1 MKRLPLIFLICCL
14 MMDYSTIA
22 LDIFVAPNGANGN
35 EGSKAKP
42 LATVNAA
49 LRKAREWRRLN
60 SNVHENGIHII
71 LQGGKYPLTEP
82 VFIRPEDAGTDDCP
96 TFIEAA
102 PNELPI
108 LSGGIEIKG
117 WKKLTTSLPGLSPL
131 ANGNIWV
138 ADLPNVGAS
147 AFDFR
152 QLWVNNQKAIRAKS
166 TNGATMDRILG
177 WNKKDATCWIPT
189 SSMPKLDQTDGIE
202 FFIHQWWAIAILRV
216 QKIEVHGDSTQ
227 LFFHQ
232 STLLYYL
239 LVLNMFGKQRTKDRA
254 GKKLVQT

>member
-1 MKRLPLIFLICCL
+1 MKRLTFLLLFCCL
-14 MMDYSTIA
+14 LVDTSTMAMNIY
-22 LDIFVAPNGANGN
+22 VSPNGADQNV
-35 EGSKAKP
+35 GSKEKP
-42 LATVNAA
+42 LASLNMAM
-49 LRKAREWRRLN
+49 RKAREWRRLN
-60 SNVHENGIHII
+60 PSTLVGGIHII
-71 LQGGKYPLTEP
+71 LQGGKYLLSEP
-82 VFIRPEDAGTDDCP
+82 IFIRPEDAGTKDCP

-166 TNGATMDRILG
+166 TNGLKMDRILA

-189 SSMPKLDQTDGIE
+189 SSMPKLEQTDGVE
-202 FFIHQWWAIAILRV
+202 FFIHQWFL
-216 QKIEVHGDSTQ
+216 ET
-227 LFFHQ
+227 LF
-232 STLLYYL
+232 TLLDTLKL
-239 LVLNMFGKQRTKDRA
+239 LKLQRR
-254 GKKLVQT
+254 LVWNILELLRDLIFIEESQLQELKV